1 MEKME
6 ELKEMRKKIHRSL
19 TGPARPID
27 AVLDAVD
34 VLVREMQSGVY
45 SDLLGDYDLSNSP
58 ERLSITAKQMGRRTL
73 LKRLEEELTPLK
85 DTPELTRRRV
95 PLGVL
100 LHIAAGN
107 TDVLTVFTV
116 LEGLITGNINIVKLP
131 SHDGGFTE
139 KMVDILLHLEPRL
152 SEYIYLV
159 NAPSSDVDTLSY
171 LAEMSNAVV
180 VWGGD
185 DAVRSIRRIT
195 EPDTK
200 IFEWGHKLSFAYLSG
215 DFMHWSVENDL
226 KGLARHIFRTQ
237 QLLTSSCQVI
247 YLDTDD
253 PAKQQQF
260 CERFLPILENEFV
273 TEEANDNVISEGT
286 LKRFTARTKE
296 RESLPGEK
304 DYKADHCCLTAC
316 EDQALDGS
324 GRFGHMLVKRLPQEQ
339 IVSVLSPYNGYLHTA
354 GVLEAGTKIQELLI
368 HAGVTRITRLADMS
382 KYFDGEAHDG
392 VFPLELYTKI
402 VDIQK

>member
-6 ELKEMRKKIHRSL
+6 ELKEMRKKIHRTL
-19 TGPARPID
+19 TGPALPID

-107 TDVLTVFTV
+107 TDVLPVFTV

-226 KGLARHIFRTQ
+226 KGLARHIF
-237 QLLTSSCQVI
+237 L
-247 YLDTDD
+247 
-253 PAKQQQF
+253 PA
-260 CERFLPILENEFV
+260 
-273 TEEANDNVISEGT
+273 A
-286 LKRFTARTKE
+286 AR
-296 RESLPGEK
+296 
-304 DYKADHCCLTAC
+304 
-316 EDQALDGS
+316 
-324 GRFGHMLVKRLPQEQ
+324 
-339 IVSVLSPYNGYLHTA
+339 
-354 GVLEAGTKIQELLI
+354 
-368 HAGVTRITRLADMS
+368 
-382 KYFDGEAHDG
+382 
-392 VFPLELYTKI
+392 
-402 VDIQK
+402 

>member
-1 MEKME
+1 MDKM
-6 ELKEMRKKIHRSL
+6 ELKELRKKLHKTL
-19 TGPARPID
+19 TGPALPID
-27 AVLDAVD
+27 AVLDAID

-45 SDLLGDYDLSNSP
+45 SDVLENYDLSNSP
-58 ERLSITAKQMGRRTL
+58 ERLSITARQMGRRNL
-73 LKRLEEELTPLK
+73 QKRLEEELSPLK
-85 DTPELTRRRV
+85 DTPELIRRRV

-107 TDVLTVFTV
+107 ADVLPVFTV

-139 KMVDILLHLEPRL
+139 KMVDILIHLEPRL
-152 SEYIYLV
+152 AEYIYIV
-159 NAPSSDVDTLSY
+159 NVPSSDVETLQS

-185 DAVRSIRRIT
+185 EAVRTIRRIT

-200 IFEWGHKLSFAYLSG
+200 IIEWGHKLSFAYLSG
-215 DFMHWSVENDL
+215 DFMHWSVESDL

-237 QLLTSSCQVI
+237 QLLTSSCQTI

-253 PAKQQQF
+253 PAKQKAF
-260 CERFLPILENEFV
+260 CERFLPLLESEFV
-273 TEEANDNVISEGT
+273 SEAASDNVISEGT
-286 LKRFTARTKE
+286 LQRFTARQEE
-296 RESLPGEK
+296 RVSLPSET
-304 DYKADHCCLTAC
+304 DFKAEHCCLTAC
-316 EDQALDGS
+316 EDQALEGS
-324 GRFGHMLVKRLPQEQ
+324 GRFGHVLVRRLPEEE
-339 IVSVLSPYNGYLHTA
+339 IVSVLSPYNGCLHTA
-354 GVLEAGTKIQELLI
+354 GVLEGGTKIQELLI

-402 VDIQK
+402 VDIQR